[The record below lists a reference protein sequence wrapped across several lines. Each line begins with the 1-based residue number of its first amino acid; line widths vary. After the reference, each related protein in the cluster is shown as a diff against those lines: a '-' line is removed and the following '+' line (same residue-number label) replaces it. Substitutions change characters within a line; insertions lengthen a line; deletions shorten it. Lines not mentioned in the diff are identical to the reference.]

1 MFSIQLVMGQVEE
14 LEGFE
19 LLWKGPLK
27 ANQNYKR
34 EIHNG
39 VGGHFTVRDYYIG
52 GAYQMIGDYKSVDP
66 EIENGD
72 FLFFHTNGQMSHKGC
87 YKNGELVG
95 DWDIYDRTGELI
107 DKINYDFDINE
118 TIKPSTAT
126 GDIDV
131 VAKFGG
137 QDFTA
142 YLASEIIYPPRA
154 YKYLVQGKVYV
165 QFMINEDG
173 STSNALVVRG
183 LDKDLDKEA
192 LRVIRNMPNWK
203 PAKKD
208 GEPVPIAYICPVVF
222 TIKD

>member
-1 MFSIQLVMGQVEE
+1 MFSIQLAMGQVEE

-19 LLWKGPLK
+19 LVWKGPLEV
-27 ANQNYKR
+27 NQNFTR

-66 EIENGD
+66 EIEDGD
-72 FLFFHTNGQMSHKGC
+72 FIFFHSNGQISHKGC
-87 YKNGELVG
+87 YKNGQLVG
-95 DWDIYDRTGELI
+95 DWSNYNRAGELI
-107 DKINYDFDINE
+107 DNINYDFDINE
-118 TIKPSTAT
+118 TNKPSPET

-131 VAKFGG
+131 IAEFPGN
-137 QDFTA
+137 DFKA
-142 YLASEIIYPPRA
+142 YLASEIVYPPRA

-165 QFMINEDG
+165 QFMINVDG
-173 STSNALVVRG
+173 SFSNPIVVRG

-192 LRVIRNMPNWK
+192 LRIIRNMPDWK
-203 PAKKD
+203 PARKD
-208 GEPVPIAYICPVVF
+208 GVSVPMACTCPVAF